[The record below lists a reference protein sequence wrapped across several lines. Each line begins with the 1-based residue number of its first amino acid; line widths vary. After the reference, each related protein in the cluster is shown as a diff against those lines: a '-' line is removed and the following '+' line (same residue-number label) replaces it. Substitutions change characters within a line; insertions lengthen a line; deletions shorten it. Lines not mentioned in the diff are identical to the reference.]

1 MHKTTMVYSPVI
13 EAAIVDLDGRDHAAR
28 HTFQRRA
35 LPSAELVL
43 RGTFT
48 ASNRT
53 RLVYRIEVEGR
64 EIGTAIERPDD
75 LKPWRLTMPG
85 HCGNLAYYTRADLLA
100 VVARILSSG
109 SIWN

>member
-1 MHKTTMVYSPVI
+1 MHKTTMVYLPVL
-13 EAAIVDLDGRDHAAR
+13 EAAMMDMAERDNAAR
-28 HTFQRRA
+28 HTFQRRP

-48 ASNRT
+48 ASNRK
-53 RLVYRIEVEGR
+53 RFVYRVEVEGR
-64 EIGTAIERPDD
+64 EVGTAIERPDD

-85 HCGNLAYYTRADLLA
+85 HCGNLAYHTRSELLA
-100 VVARILSSG
+100 VVGRILSSG